1 MTCSNYIQLLE
12 DYIDNEL
19 TAKLVQE
26 LKAHIEK
33 CQSCSDELED
43 LKRLKQLLSQSTS
56 PDPGESYWA
65 ESKNI
70 ILARTIKFDEFD
82 EFEESDKFDNTEN
95 SKTEIIGFDESKADK
110 KSAFRRSLI
119 SVAASLT
126 IFIISIM
133 IGSKKD
139 DNFAQKNNIN
149 NQFMITKKVY
159 DKLDEQKYRN
169 FQNIDN
175 KHRLKSMML
184 TSTVGLP
191 GRVLAVIDD
200 DF

>member
-1 MTCSNYIQLLE
+1 MTCSNYIHLLE
-12 DYIDNEL
+12 EYIDNEL
-19 TAKLVQE
+19 TPNQQ
-26 LKAHIEK
+26 LKTHIEI
-33 CQSCSDELED
+33 CQSCSNELED
-43 LKRLKQLLSQSTS
+43 LKRLKELLSQSTS

-70 ILARTIKFDEFD
+70 ILARTI
-82 EFEESDKFDNTEN
+82 ESDKFDNTEN
-95 SKTEIIGFDESKADK
+95 NKTEIIGFDESKADK

-126 IFIISIM
+126 IFIISIL

-139 DNFAQKNNIN
+139 NNFAQKNNIN